1 MPSFADRRVT
11 IRQGTTLDMVVILVA
26 MTSKPPSSK
35 PMLNDKVISGSSSPI
50 RILPP
55 KESVLMALPAW
66 VVVLLLFLILMA
78 NYKQF
83 NGKRRFT
90 FDVLRTLFQVHVCF
104 PLL

>member
-1 MPSFADRRVT
+1 MLILVIVSPLPSFADRRVT

-66 VVVLLLFLILMA
+66 VVVLLL
-78 NYKQF
+78 
-83 NGKRRFT
+83 
-90 FDVLRTLFQVHVCF
+90 LFSEAK
-104 PLL
+104 